1 LVVVCFGSGRIE
13 YSDTFPGFSMI
24 SRQRVI
30 RTLNHQP
37 IDRAPRDLWLMPG
50 TESARGDDVAEMEV
64 RFPSDFLHLETSPP
78 PGKKSKPHAEKSGT
92 FTDAWGCAWKVD
104 SPNPG
109 APGLLAASPLAG
121 AASLTVFHP
130 PAELLEAARFAKINA
145 ACDATAR
152 FTLGECELHPLERLG
167 QLRGPETALREL
179 AEGNLEL
186 RNLLARLHDFY
197 RREVEHWAKTHI
209 DGVVLCDD
217 LSWAAQSRVCLD
229 LWRAIVKPLFRD
241 ACAIAH
247 GHDKFVFFR
256 ARGAAGDTMDDLIEI
271 GVDAVHAEW
280 PLDEFV
286 KLAAKRR
293 GRIVF
298 WGGVENQRLQAPA
311 QPAEVRDAVFRVR
324 KAADFG
330 AGGIIS
336 QVAWTKDLPL
346 RNIVTYFEQWL
357 TPLPVAV

>member
-1 LVVVCFGSGRIE
+1 
-13 YSDTFPGFSMI
+13 MI

-64 RFPSDFLHLETSPP
+64 RFPSDFLHLETSLPS
-78 PGKKSKPHAEKSGT
+78 GKKAKSQGEKPSA
-92 FTDAWGCAWKVD
+92 FTDLWGCSWKTD
-104 SPNPG
+104 SSNGQP
-109 APGLLAASPLAG
+109 LLATSPLAS
-121 AASLTVFHP
+121 AASLAAYHP

-152 FTLGECELHPLERLG
+152 FTLGECELHPLERIG
-167 QLRGPETALREL
+167 QLRGETAFREL
-179 AEGNLEL
+179 AEGNVEL
-186 RNLLARLHDFY
+186 RNLLGRLHDFY
-197 RREVEHWAKTHI
+197 RREVEQWAKTHV
-209 DGVVLCDD
+209 DGIVLCDD
-217 LSWAAQSRVCLD
+217 LSWAEQSRVNLN

-241 ACAIAH
+241 ACAIVH
-247 GHDKFVFFR
+247 NNDKFVFFR
-256 ARGAAGDTMDDLIEI
+256 TGSAMGDTLDDLIEI
-271 GVDAVHAEW
+271 GVDALHSQW

-286 KLAAKRR
+286 KLAGKRR

-298 WGGVENQRLQAPA
+298 WGGVENQRLEPPA
-311 QPAEVRDAVFRVR
+311 QPSEIRDSVFRVR
-324 KAADFG
+324 KATDFG

-336 QVAWTKDLPL
+336 QIAWTKDLPL
-346 RNIVTYFEQWL
+346 RNIVAFFEQWL